1 MPITVHK
8 ILAGRYWT
16 DAGAFMGVM
25 PRTIWSKN
33 QQTDSRYR
41 FLMSLNLLLIRTPE
55 RNILVDTGIGNR
67 LSDRI
72 KQIYSPEEFLLPVS
86 LSELGLKDVDIT
98 DVIMT
103 HLHFDHAGGIVTGF
117 GNHDALTFHQATY
130 WIQRLE
136 WQMAK
141 EPDELNRAAY
151 NFEHQLALL
160 EHRGKI
166 KLIDGDTEIA
176 AGVRV
181 VLTGGHSIGSQ
192 IIEVDADD
200 GLYIYAGDI
209 IPTKQ
214 HIHLAVTSAYDV
226 SRADTFKAKRYI
238 YDKLQSHSGFLL
250 LDHDNDHWALH
261 IDDIAY

>member
-1 MPITVHK
+1 MPISVHK

-25 PRTIWSKN
+25 PRAIWSKK
-33 QQTDSRYR
+33 QPTDERHR
-41 FLMSLNLLLIRTPE
+41 FLMSLNLLLIRTPG

-67 LSDRI
+67 LSDRM
-72 KQIYSPEEFLLPVS
+72 KQIYSPDEFLLPVS
-86 LSELGLKDVDIT
+86 LNELGLKDTDLT

-103 HLHFDHAGGIVTGF
+103 HLHFDHAGGIITGL
-117 GNHDALTFHQATY
+117 GNRDALTFSRATY
-130 WIQRLE
+130 WIQKTE
-136 WQMAK
+136 WEMAK

-160 EHRGKI
+160 DHIGKI
-166 KLIDGDTEIA
+166 KLIEGNTEICP
-176 AGVRV
+176 GVRL

-200 GLYIYAGDI
+200 GFYIYAGDI

-214 HIHLAVTSAYDV
+214 HLHLAVTSAYDV
-226 SRADTFKAKRYI
+226 SRTDTFKAKRYI
-238 YDKLQSHSGFLL
+238 YDNLQTRKGFLL
-250 LDHDNDHWALH
+250 LDHDNDHWAIH
-261 IDDIAY
+261 IDHIAY